1 MNWYK
6 MVEKE
11 LKRVNSGSKMTKVP
25 SNRKPSPKSLIN
37 LELEIKETRRMRIR

>member
-6 MVEKE
+6 MIEKE
-11 LKRVNSGSKMTKVP
+11 LKRANSGAKLTKVP

-37 LELEIKETRRMRIR
+37 LESEIKETRKMRIR